1 VGRDGA
7 SGLVAVFPSGYR
19 VLTDNESALLI
30 ALAAQLAVA
39 VQNAQLHEQAKRLG
53 EERERALDAERD
65 AARQLR
71 ALYEISRSF
80 AQSLSLE
87 ATLDAVATT
96 ITHGLNVDIALIRM
110 PDQRSEAI
118 TPPAT

>member
-1 VGRDGA
+1 RDEPI
-7 SGLVAVFPSGYR
+7 GLVAVFPSGYR

-87 ATLDAVATT
+87 ATPHAVATT
-96 ITHGLNVDIALIRM
+96 STDVLNLDIALIPM
-110 PDQRSEAI
+110 PADRSPAI
-118 TPPAT
+118 VRT